1 MCSCEKQLSLNA
13 ENANAI
19 DKLYN
24 YVYIFIFLF
33 FVKKELCIF
42 GGKHTFEEKVQLTNE
57 FEIR

>member
-1 MCSCEKQLSLNA
+1 MCFCEKQLSLNA

-24 YVYIFIFLF
+24 YVYIFIYLF
-33 FVKKELCIF
+33 FLWE
-42 GGKHTFEEKVQLTNE
+42 KHTFEEKVQLTNE